1 MFKFLSPELVIYMQL
16 IAYSGFILR
25 LLYKISQGKDVETY
39 IASYVGFIFK
49 IYDFLG
55 SSLSKQVTWT
65 T

>member
-1 MFKFLSPELVIYMQL
+1 MQL

-39 IASYVGFIFK
+39 IASNVGFIFK

-55 SSLSKQVTWT
+55 SSLSKQVT
-65 T
+65 